1 MARFTLFQTVK
12 SDLQALPLEHGK
24 PMIFGEQKEKGI
36 ALNAQM
42 QPMVVDVESH
52 GIDNILIHD
61 EQNPAMAYMLS
72 RLTHPD
78 FPTPTGVFRAVDR
91 PTYDEQLH
99 QQLDQAIE
107 KKDEDAFK
115 I

>member
-1 MARFTLFQTVK
+1 
-12 SDLQALPLEHGK
+12 
-24 PMIFGEQKEKGI
+24 
-36 ALNAQM
+36 
-42 QPMVVDVESH
+42 
-52 GIDNILIHD
+52 
-61 EQNPAMAYMLS
+61 MAYMLS

-107 KKDEDAFK
+107 KKGRGRVQDLIEDSH
-115 I
+115 IWDVN